1 MVETSTASNHET
13 HTPWWRSI
21 GPALIT
27 ACVVFGPG
35 SLLISS
41 NVGARYGYELLW
53 LLLLT
58 GLLMGTYMTT
68 AARIGVV
75 GGATP
80 CTLVARRLGRPV
92 AAVIGINLCL
102 ICTAFQFSNNLAV
115 AAAADALGVARLFG
129 DPQQMSD
136 RTKLIID
143 SGVLLIF
150 NAVIIT
156 LIFTLKQVYRAL
168 ERIMKGMVALILICF
183 LVNLFVVRPDLLG
196 VLKGLIP
203 NLPKGGE
210 NRLLFN
216 MTSNHEKD
224 LETGIVSEGLRKLFA
239 DHDIRISSEAII
251 SAGQEGRKWLISD
264 SGKQY
269 TLIKEGDLLIMHKG
283 RLLFS
288 TSTKYESNLDI
299 GLNSEGLRQQFA
311 DHDVQLSPKA
321 NISSAEKGS
330 RWLIRDSK
338 EEKKDKT
345 KDYTIVKQEDKL
357 NIYEG
362 IIFIAP
368 MILIA
373 SLLGT
378 TFSVAGALYQGNLV
392 REKGWTIK
400 DYDRGISDSI
410 AGVCVIT
417 GVSAV
422 ILITAGTV
430 LRGQPANNIGVLAT
444 QLRPLLGRGA
454 HTLFCIGLFAV
465 AMNPFVINAMIGG
478 SILADGVGKPA
489 KLSDP
494 WSRRFTVLVLLVGMV
509 VAMIVLNTRIE
520 KVDAIIFG
528 AALTVVGNPLMAV
541 TILWLANQKDIMGD
555 RRNSIVLILTCLGL
569 VVVVLMALRVLWRI
583 VLMFS

>member
-1 MVETSTASNHET
+1 MTETPTASKLEK

-41 NVGARYGYELLW
+41 NVGARHGYELLW

-68 AARIGVV
+68 AARISVV
-75 GGATP
+75 GGTTP
-80 CTLVARRLGRPV
+80 CTLVAQRLGRPI

-115 AAAADALGVARLFG
+115 AVVADALGVARLFG

-136 RTKLIID
+136 RTKHIID

-183 LVNLFVVRPDLLG
+183 LVNLFVVRPDFLG
-196 VLKGLIP
+196 ILKGLIP
-203 NLPKGGE
+203 SLPEGVSIGLPS
-210 NRLLFN
+210 RG
-216 MTSNHEKD
+216 
-224 LETGIVSEGLRKLFA
+224 ETGIT
-239 DHDIRISSEAII
+239 D
-251 SAGQEGRKWLISD
+251 
-264 SGKQY
+264 
-269 TLIKEGDLLIMHKG
+269 
-283 RLLFS
+283 
-288 TSTKYESNLDI
+288 
-299 GLNSEGLRQQFA
+299 
-311 DHDVQLSPKA
+311 
-321 NISSAEKGS
+321 
-330 RWLIRDSK
+330 
-338 EEKKDKT
+338 
-345 KDYTIVKQEDKL
+345 
-357 NIYEG
+357 
-362 IIFIAP
+362 P

-400 DYDRGISDSI
+400 DYDRGIGDSI

-417 GVSAV
+417 GVSAI

-430 LRGQPANNIGVLAT
+430 LLGQPANDIGVLAT

-509 VAMIVLNTRIE
+509 VAMVVLNTPIK

-528 AALTVVGNPLMAV
+528 QALTVVGNPLMAL

-555 RRNSIVLILTCLGL
+555 RRNSIVMNILTGLGL
-569 VVVVLMALRVLWRI
+569 AVVVLMAVRVLWRL
-583 VLMFS
+583 VLMLS

>member
-1 MVETSTASNHET
+1 MAEAPTASNLEKSL
-13 HTPWWRSI
+13 PWWRSI

-41 NVGARYGYELLW
+41 NVGARHGYELLW

-80 CTLVARRLGRPV
+80 CTLVAQRLGRPI

-102 ICTAFQFSNNLAV
+102 ICTAFQFSNNIAV
-115 AAAADALGVARLFG
+115 AVAADALGVACLFG

-136 RTKLIID
+136 RTKHIID

-150 NAVIIT
+150 NGVIIA

-168 ERIMKGMVALILICF
+168 ERIMKGMVALILVCF

-196 VLKGLIP
+196 ILKGLIP
-203 NLPKGGE
+203 SLPEGVSIGLPS
-210 NRLLFN
+210 RG
-216 MTSNHEKD
+216 
-224 LETGIVSEGLRKLFA
+224 ETGIT
-239 DHDIRISSEAII
+239 D
-251 SAGQEGRKWLISD
+251 
-264 SGKQY
+264 
-269 TLIKEGDLLIMHKG
+269 
-283 RLLFS
+283 
-288 TSTKYESNLDI
+288 
-299 GLNSEGLRQQFA
+299 
-311 DHDVQLSPKA
+311 
-321 NISSAEKGS
+321 
-330 RWLIRDSK
+330 
-338 EEKKDKT
+338 
-345 KDYTIVKQEDKL
+345 
-357 NIYEG
+357 
-362 IIFIAP
+362 P

-392 REKGWTIK
+392 REKGWTLK
-400 DYDRGISDSI
+400 DYDRGIGDSI

-417 GVSAV
+417 GVSAI

-430 LRGQPANNIGVLAT
+430 LLGKPANDIGVLAT

-489 KLSDP
+489 KLSDT

-509 VAMIVLNTRIE
+509 VAMIVLNTPIK

-528 AALTVVGNPLMAV
+528 QALTVVGNPLMAL
-541 TILWLANQKDIMGD
+541 TILWLANQKDIMGE
-555 RRNSIVLILTCLGL
+555 RRNSIVLNILAGLGL
-569 VVVVLMALRVLWRI
+569 AVVVLMAVRVLWRL
-583 VLMFS
+583 VLMLS